1 MKIYY
6 SFIIFMAIALGSKA
20 QLPLNGKHYA
30 DSIQL
35 SLKKPAPDSA
45 KARSCFR
52 LTDYFILSEDTVK
65 ARQYLHLGL
74 QYSKDNKYLQSVSLV
89 FNAGVL
95 PGARP
100 DSAIKTYLEA
110 EKELKKYNTR
120 DAFLIR
126 AKGWHDYARLLQF
139 KNDNPEAYV
148 DILLN
153 KALPLAQQAGDLG
166 YTGKIYLDVAFAFK
180 NLGNFKKAEV
190 YLFKAISTLKNAPE
204 APQYLASAYHTLSE
218 NYSLSGK
225 AKQAAA
231 MLDSMRVLLTPYPEA
246 DDWLDYYAGE
256 GMRLTIAG
264 QFDQSLG
271 VIDKGIEL
279 AQKLKQEYPEQRLLM
294 QKFYALYNKK
304 AFQQA
309 KDVALDLTHRKP
321 FMNMAANRSQLF
333 YCLALTD
340 EELKDKAGAYDWM
353 KRYSALSDSISHSTL
368 ETKINSLEI
377 KYQTAQKQKKITEL
391 EAGRQ
396 KAVFTNWLLGIASIM
411 LLVILAS
418 LVFYYRNS
426 KKLAQQKEL
435 NYQQQLKDIEQ
446 RQKLQFT
453 QAMLTG
459 EEQERQRVARDLHDG
474 LGGML
479 SGIKIKLSGQA
490 KAGGHQELDG
500 VIQQLDHSV
509 TELRRI
515 ARNMMPESL
524 LRLGLETALRDL
536 CESLMSDQ
544 TQIKFQAY
552 DIRKDMTAVIQA
564 NIYRIVQ
571 ELLSNAVRHARA
583 SKIVLQCSQNAE
595 IFLITIE
602 DNGIGFDTVAGLKAE
617 GIGFSNIKN
626 RVDYMK
632 GKMDIES
639 VINEGTIINIELNA
653 AG

>member
-1 MKIYY
+1 
-6 SFIIFMAIALGSKA
+6 MAIALGSKA

>member
-6 SFIIFMAIALGSKA
+6 SFIMFMAIALGSKA

-35 SLKKPAPDSA
+35 SLKQPASDSV
-45 KARSCFR
+45 KARSCFL

-65 ARQYLHLGL
+65 ARQYLQQGVK
-74 QYSKDNKYLQSVSLV
+74 YSGDNKYLNAVSMV
-89 FNAGVL
+89 FHADVL
-95 PGARP
+95 PGSRP
-100 DSAIKTYLEA
+100 DSAIKTFLEA
-110 EKELKKYNTR
+110 EKELEKYNSR

-126 AKGWHDYARLLQF
+126 AKGWHDYARLLHF
-139 KNDNPEAYV
+139 KNDNLEAYV

-153 KALPLAQQAGDLG
+153 KALPLTQQAGDRG
-166 YTGKIYLDVAFAFK
+166 YTGKLYLDLSFAFK

-218 NYSLSGK
+218 NYSLLGK

-231 MLDSMRVLLTPYPEA
+231 MLDSMRVLLTPYPDA
-246 DDWLDYYAGE
+246 DAWLDYYAAE
-256 GMRLTIAG
+256 GMRLTITS
-264 QFDQSLG
+264 QFDQSLS
-271 VIDKGIEL
+271 VINKGIEL

-304 AFQQA
+304 SFQQA
-309 KDVALDLTHRKP
+309 KDVALDLSHRKP

-377 KYQTAQKQKKITEL
+377 KYQTSEKQKKITEL

-396 KAVFTNWLLGIASIM
+396 KAVFTNWLLGIASIL

-426 KKLAQQKEL
+426 KKLAHQKEL

-446 RQKLQFT
+446 QQKLQFT

-544 TQIKFQAY
+544 TPIKFQAY
-552 DIRKDMTAVIQA
+552 DIRKDMPAVIQA

-571 ELLSNAVRHARA
+571 ELLSNAVRHAKA
-583 SKIVLQCSQNAE
+583 SKIVLQCSQNDE

-602 DNGIGFDTVAGLKAE
+602 DNGIGFDTAAGLKAE